1 MRNHMLVKLFSRDY
15 DMSTALRGN
24 TSELQIVPV
33 GQILGKQEQTDR
45 CMEDYLLAKDRPHA
59 PDLTQSS
66 GFLGA
71 VISAVVFV
79 RGLVRKEAATVIALP
94 VNNAAKP

>member
-1 MRNHMLVKLFSRDY
+1 
-15 DMSTALRGN
+15 
-24 TSELQIVPV
+24 
-33 GQILGKQEQTDR
+33 
-45 CMEDYLLAKDRPHA
+45 MEDYLLAKDRPHA